1 MDTGRGGGRVGG
13 VGEGWVKVTARQ
25 SVISPHTARQ
35 LYSYTGIFGN
45 VEQKV
50 PTLLEN
56 IHQNKE
62 QCHSII
68 IIGRADDLQ

>member
-13 VGEGWVKVTARQ
+13 GGEGWVKVTARQ

-56 IHQNKE
+56 T
-62 QCHSII
+62 
-68 IIGRADDLQ
+68 